1 MRKLFAILGL
11 VASVLIA
18 PALSV
23 TSNSTLEAQG
33 YSGALPVVSAASGTS
48 LRAVYTAGTVSNG
61 GSQQAITADA
71 TGLLTTASQG
81 DCAAPTFT
89 ACNIVYWTSSTSLAV
104 TTSVATAFKPGNIVV
119 AYVTTDGTDILAVTP
134 ASWSPGIASNTQTDR
149 FYFAPPTNCM
159 FTPTTT
165 AAASGWPKWILGAA
179 GEPLLEYKT
188 DTTAG
193 SVSVSCII
201 NMPASRSTS
210 GTGMTVTGVDI
221 LYSIVGVTATS
232 VGDPSFSTV
241 TGPATAGGA
250 ATGTVASAGG
260 SLTLLPVSGSWQK
273 TAVTSGL
280 LYRGSATFGTPVALN
295 TPYQLLTVTFVVTTP
310 GTTAEQIDLAGFTV
324 YYKGAQ

>member
-1 MRKLFAILGL
+1 MRKSLAIISLI
-11 VASVLIA
+11 AAILIA
-18 PALSV
+18 PALV
-23 TSNSTLEAQG
+23 RPTVGAQG

-48 LRAVYTAGTVSNG
+48 LRAVYTAGRVSNG

-89 ACNIVYWTSSTSLAV
+89 ACNIVYWTSSTALAT

-119 AYVTTDGTDILAVTP
+119 AYVTTNGTDILAVTP

-149 FYFAPPTNCM
+149 FIYAPPTSCM

-179 GEPLLEYKT
+179 SEPLLEYKT
-188 DTTAG
+188 DTTG
-193 SVSVSCII
+193 GTVSVSCILHQ
-201 NMPASRSTS
+201 PGTRSTA
-210 GTGMTVTGVDI
+210 GTGMTVTGVDV
-221 LYSIVGVTATS
+221 LYSIVGVTSTS
-232 VGDPSFSTV
+232 VGDPAFATV

-250 ATGTVASAGG
+250 AAGTVAAAGG
-260 SLTLLPVSGSWQK
+260 SLTLLPTTGTWQK

-280 LYRGSATFGTPVALN
+280 LYRGSATFGTAVALN
-295 TPYQLLTVTFVVTTP
+295 TPYQLLTVTFLVTTP
-310 GTTAEQIDLAGFTV
+310 GTTATQIDLGGFFI
-324 YYKGAQ
+324 YYKGAS